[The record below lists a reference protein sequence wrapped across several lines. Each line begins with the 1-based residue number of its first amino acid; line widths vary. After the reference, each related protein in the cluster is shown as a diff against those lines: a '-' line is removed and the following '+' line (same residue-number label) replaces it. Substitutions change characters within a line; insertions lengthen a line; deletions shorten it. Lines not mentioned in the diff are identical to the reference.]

1 MIAFACNCTAEFD
14 TRRRASHRFVD
25 KPLEQKDG
33 RRATP
38 WNSRAVRG
46 ADGSGCVNAAGAP
59 TNPKVSMT
67 PSSNRFAVTLDGICV
82 THPIE
87 PDMLNGQFF

>member
-1 MIAFACNCTAEFD
+1 
-14 TRRRASHRFVD
+14 
-25 KPLEQKDG
+25 
-33 RRATP
+33 
-38 WNSRAVRG
+38 
-46 ADGSGCVNAAGAP
+46 VNAAVAP